1 MAQGSEIPERIAAR
15 LREWEADGFVRRML
29 EHDPALW
36 AARGTPEIEDRL
48 GWLDLPTSMALKAD
62 DLMQFGREV
71 VAEGVRD
78 AVVLGMGGS
87 SLAPEVFQT
96 TFGSAPGHPRL
107 SVLDS
112 THPAAVTALAEKLDL
127 ARTIFVVS
135 SKSGTTTEMLSF
147 LYYFWQRLTELGIEP
162 GPRFVAVTDPG
173 TPLEKLAQERGFRR
187 VFSAPEDVGGRYSA
201 LCEFGLVP
209 AALIG
214 VDLHKLLGAAS
225 SLAGMSAEETAL
237 ALRLGATMGECAM
250 AGRDKITFVTSPGQS
265 SLPTW
270 IEQLIAES
278 TGKLGFG
285 IVPIDREPVWDYP
298 DYGHDRVMVYIGLS
312 AEPESEKRESVRGLV
327 PDWAYVEQIVD
338 DPHEISRLLMRWEIA
353 TAAAGAALGINPFD
367 QPDVQLAKDLARE
380 AMAGG
385 GSGADTGRVVS
396 IDDADVETV
405 AAEWLRSAS
414 SGDYIGVHAYL
425 APESG
430 VDDAVRQLRIAVGK
444 RAGVATTAGYGPRFL
459 HSTGQLHKG
468 GANNGLFLQII
479 DDATATDVAV
489 PETDYTFGQLIAA
502 QSAGDAG
509 ALIQRGRR
517 LLRVSLGADAGAG
530 LERLVALFER
540 LAAI

>member
-1 MAQGSEIPERIAAR
+1 MAQGREIPERIEAR
-15 LREWEADGFVRRML
+15 LRQWEADGFVRRML
-29 EHDPALW
+29 EHDPTLW
-36 AARGTPEIEDRL
+36 APRGTPEIEDRL
-48 GWLDLPTSMALKAD
+48 GWLDLPASMTLKAD

-71 VAEGVRD
+71 AAEGVQG
-78 AVVLGMGGS
+78 AVVMGMGGS

-96 TFGSAPGHPRL
+96 TFGNADGYPRL

-250 AGRDKITFVTSPGQS
+250 AGRDKITFVTSPGLS

-285 IVPIDREPVWDYP
+285 VVPIDREPVWDYP

-327 PDWAYVEQIVD
+327 PDWAYVEQIID
-338 DPHEISRLLMRWEIA
+338 DPHEISRLMMRWEIA

-396 IDDADVETV
+396 IDDTDLEAV